1 MTKTHTVRGDV
12 GMDGSAATSFAER
25 TRSQISRA
33 FSNRSANE
41 VTAQSELFE
50 QLLSLKFTV
59 EPPADNPSPV
69 PESSIAQ
76 NSSTFEDKAESTKVD
91 EERDDEPAVTLA
103 TLTQAVPLVQEET
116 VELASVPSAGAIA
129 TEEANAKTTEL
140 DATQVDQQVTVAQ
153 SDVQYIQEST
163 AQTETEAVVD
173 EAPVTDL
180 NVNAAT
186 SKLDGAKP
194 DSSSL
199 VRKPSE
205 DSRDKN
211 DLHPVVKLEENASPS
226 QGLEELKSQ
235 ENDKNSNENAQPEM
249 VIDPKPA
256 QSQREG
262 SDDRRGDRREKWFER
277 KEDLVADATFERPD
291 DSSGVNV
298 AAQEELDLI
307 TSQVKETLQPVTAAS
322 SAMSTP
328 EVDSS
333 ITAPVAPPAT
343 ISISSAVALTAASSA
358 TTSSATASASN
369 TASTAPISAAPT
381 RTVGHQATKAGSKDV
396 APEPGLSQQ
405 ERVRV
410 IQRIARSFNRIS
422 AEGGSINLRLHPEH
436 LGSVSVQVR
445 LEGRS
450 LSARLSTETT
460 AARDA
465 IMQDL
470 PALRQR
476 LADQGFDV
484 TKFQVEVAGNGA
496 DASFAQ
502 SNSQSQFSQSDDRS
516 SGSQT
521 DYRRVAAMREARA
534 ATVRQFSPS
543 MNEQWQPSSG
553 IDLQA

>member
-50 QLLSLKFTV
+50 QLLNLKFTV
-59 EPPADNPSPV
+59 EPPAEKPSPV

-76 NSSTFEDKAESTKVD
+76 TSSTVEDKAESSNVD
-91 EERDDEPAVTLA
+91 EEKDDEPTVALA
-103 TLTQAVPLVQEET
+103 TLTPAVPLVQEEP
-116 VELASVPSAGAIA
+116 VELASDTSTVAVA
-129 TEEANAKTTEL
+129 TEDAIAKTTEL
-140 DATQVDQQVTVAQ
+140 DANQVDPQVTVAQ
-153 SDVQYIQEST
+153 SVSQDIQDAT
-163 AQTETEAVVD
+163 AQTETEAIVD
-173 EAPVTDL
+173 EVPITDA

-186 SKLDGAKP
+186 NKLDSATAE
-194 DSSSL
+194 SSNM
-199 VRKPSE
+199 VRKPSD
-205 DSRDKN
+205 DSRDKPDVN
-211 DLHPVVKLEENASPS
+211 PDIKLEENANPS

-235 ENDKNSNENAQPEM
+235 ENEENSRKEAQPEM
-249 VIDPKPA
+249 VNDLKPA
-256 QSQREG
+256 QSQRED
-262 SDDRRGDRREKWFER
+262 SDDRRGDRRERWFER
-277 KEDLVADATFERPD
+277 KEDLVVDTAFERPD
-291 DSSGVNV
+291 DTVGLN
-298 AAQEELDLI
+298 AAAKEELDLV
-307 TSQVKETLQPVTAAS
+307 TSQVKEALQPVSAAS
-322 SAMSTP
+322 SVSTP
-328 EVDSS
+328 EADSS
-333 ITAPVAPPAT
+333 ISTPVAPPAT
-343 ISISSAVALTAASSA
+343 VSISSAVSLTQASAA
-358 TTSSATASASN
+358 TTSSTTTSTSGPE
-369 TASTAPISAAPT
+369 STAPITAAPT
-381 RTVGHQATKAGSKDV
+381 RTIGHQAAKAGSNDV

-450 LSARLSTETT
+450 LSARLSTETS

-502 SNSQSQFSQSDDRS
+502 SNSQSQFSQSDNRS
-516 SGSQT
+516 PGSQT

-534 ATVRQFSPS
+534 ATVRQLSPS
-543 MNEQWQPSSG
+543 MNVQWQPSSG